1 MLVFYLRGDGMI
13 TFDPLWD
20 TLKSRNISQYTL
32 IKEHGFSTGTLDS
45 LRKNRSITLNTLND
59 LCNILQ
65 CDIKDVIEFT
75 PDKK

>member
-1 MLVFYLRGDGMI
+1 MI

-20 TLKSRNISQYTL
+20 TLKSRNISQYAL
-32 IKEHGFSTGTLDS
+32 IKEYGFSTGTLDS

-65 CDIKDVIEFT
+65 CDITDVIEFT
-75 PDKK
+75 PDNK

>member
-1 MLVFYLRGDGMI
+1 MI

-32 IKEHGFSTGTLDS
+32 IKEYGFSTGTLDS

-65 CDIKDVIEFT
+65 CDITDVIEFT
-75 PDKK
+75 PDNK